1 MSSLEYLSVMVFSL
15 NLNLIYLFWGQNTS
29 VCLSN
34 PRQEMNYSCDT
45 DQVRKG
51 CQSKKLFHKI
61 SSLLNHG
68 GHFLFQIYI
77 NIHPSG
83 VLGTEKLL
91 IFSWICERAESLS
104 DWEVWVSDVLFWEK
118 VVFCLGQNRHTHLP
132 PAGMEMS
139 DFATA
144 AEQKMSQT
152 PENLANTRS
161 FNFPPKLVK
170 VGLSWRYT
178 ITPHLLLKNVHCHW
192 FNHLLCTFLRSKA
205 LLWEL
210 LFA

>member
-68 GHFLFQIYI
+68 GHFLFQI
-77 NIHPSG
+77 
-83 VLGTEKLL
+83 
-91 IFSWICERAESLS
+91 
-104 DWEVWVSDVLFWEK
+104 
-118 VVFCLGQNRHTHLP
+118 
-132 PAGMEMS
+132 
-139 DFATA
+139 
-144 AEQKMSQT
+144 
-152 PENLANTRS
+152 
-161 FNFPPKLVK
+161 
-170 VGLSWRYT
+170 
-178 ITPHLLLKNVHCHW
+178 
-192 FNHLLCTFLRSKA
+192 
-205 LLWEL
+205 
-210 LFA
+210 